1 MENTRVVVDTSIFID
16 YLRAKDKRDTAL
28 FKIPDTH
35 TLYVSSITLFELYM
49 GATNKEKWED
59 VKMLTE
65 DLVVLPFDDTVSIK
79 AAEIFQNLR
88 KINKLIE
95 FRDIFIAA
103 TCIVHGLSV
112 KTLNKSHFSRI
123 KGLKVE

>member
-16 YLRAKDKRDTAL
+16 YLRAKDKRNTAL

-35 TLYVSSITLFELYM
+35 TMYISSITLFELYM

-79 AAEIFQNLR
+79 ASEIFHNLR

-103 TCIVHGLSV
+103 TCLVHGLSV
-112 KTLNKSHFSRI
+112 KTLNKAHFSRI

>member
-1 MENTRVVVDTSIFID
+1 MVVDTSIFID